1 MTDYA
6 LWEVILNGD
15 SPPPTRFVDCVETTY
30 PPITVEEKLAKK
42 NELKAREEIDL
53 KWQMAMLTMRAR
65 RFLQKTG
72 RNLGTVVD
80 GSSVVLDVVLL
91 GGVSHRCVTE
101 QSIDVIPGLLRAR
114 NELEKDLKEQV
125 LLMREKDALVKKLKK
140 ILALSWIFVFV
151 IFKFFSLLW
160 KSCVVFWLCLIS
172 GNKKIGTF
180 AKATVTYI
188 VNNS

>member
-1 MTDYA
+1 YA

-15 SPPPTRFVDCVETTY
+15 SPPPTRFVDGVETTY

-42 NELKAREEIDL
+42 NELKARDLKQIDPDDSEEMDL

-65 RFLQKTG
+65 RFLQKTR

-101 QSIDVIPGLLRAR
+101 QSIDVIPGLLRAG
-114 NELEKDLKEQV
+114 NELEKELEEQV
-125 LLMREKDALVKKLKK
+125 LLMRENDALVKKLKK
-140 ILALSWIFVFV
+140 MLALSWIFVFV
-151 IFKFFSLLW
+151 IFKFFSLVW
-160 KSCVVFWLCLIS
+160 KSCVVFWLCLIL
-172 GNKKIGTF
+172 GNKVILDLH
-180 AKATVTYI
+180 
-188 VNNS
+188 